1 MFSGILELYK
11 TDLCYVYSLFI
22 ALSIGKI
29 GILVVKA
36 GWLSKFIEEIRENI
50 LKPGYAKWKGCT
62 EGVESKSTAVEM
74 LVSILFKNRQL

>member
-36 GWLSKFIEEIRENI
+36 GWLSKFIEEIREKI
-50 LKPGYAKWKGCT
+50 Y
-62 EGVESKSTAVEM
+62 
-74 LVSILFKNRQL
+74 